1 VGVIGPLVEVPA
13 LLGLVHVSLWFQRRY
28 FAQAARA

>member
-13 LLGLVHVSLWFQRRY
+13 LLGLVHVALWFQRRY
-28 FAQAARA
+28 FTQVARS